1 MKARL
6 ILSYYVM
13 KATWRYLS
21 EIWNPIIAFLLILV
35 FCNIVTL
42 LFHLI
47 IKLDIFLINLI

>member
-13 KATWRYLS
+13 KAAWRYLS

-35 FCNIVTL
+35 FCNTVTL